1 MACLLENLLQFG
13 RLLRALGL
21 DVQAGRMLDAAQA
34 LEHVDIGRRG
44 DFYHA
49 LRALLVHRAE
59 DLPAFD
65 EAFRTFWRKPPGE
78 RTTQDVRPL
87 GKERRF
93 GKPQVEMPSLHD
105 DGGSPAGGGAEQP
118 AASIAIGTF
127 SDREALQ
134 QKDFKDMTGEEL
146 EEAARL
152 MDELRWQPGLRRSQR
167 RRSGG
172 GEVDLRRLLRKSA
185 GGGAEA
191 LRIPQRRRRLRRRP
205 LVLLCDVSGSMERY
219 SAMLVR
225 FAYALSSGLERVETF
240 LFATRL
246 TRISHRLRRR
256 RLDSVLTQLSAH
268 VPDWSGGTRIGE
280 SLRNLNVNWSRRALN
295 RGPVVLL
302 VSDGWD
308 RGDPQLL
315 RREIARLRRSC
326 RRLIWLNPLLGSPVY
341 EPLTRGMQAALPYV
355 HDFMP
360 VHNLTSLSK
369 LAEHL
374 NALPNGESGRAVGA

>member
-13 RLLRALGL
+13 RLLRTLGL

-34 LEHVDIGRRG
+34 LEHVRMGRRG
-44 DFYHA
+44 EFYHA
-49 LRALLVHRAE
+49 LRVMLIHRAE
-59 DLPAFD
+59 DMPVFD
-65 EAFRTFWRKPPGE
+65 EAFRIFWRKPPGE

-93 GKPQVEMPSLHD
+93 GKPQVEMFSLHD
-105 DGGSPAGGGAEQP
+105 DAGSSAERPAS
-118 AASIAIGTF
+118 SIAIETF
-127 SDREALQ
+127 SDRDVLQ
-134 QKDFKDMTGEEL
+134 KKDFKDMTDEEL
-146 EEAARL
+146 EEAALL
-152 MDELRWQPGLRRSQR
+152 MDKLRWQPGLRRSR
-167 RRSGG
+167 RWKSGNGG
-172 GEVDLRRLLRKSA
+172 GIDLRRILRKSA
-185 GGGAEA
+185 SGGAAA
-191 LRIPQRRRRLRRRP
+191 LQIPKRERRLRRRP

-225 FAYALSSGLERVETF
+225 FAHVVSNGLERVETF

-256 RLDSVLTQLSAH
+256 RLDFASAQLSSH

-280 SLRNLNVNWSRRALN
+280 SLRNLNVHWARRVLN
-295 RGPVVLL
+295 NGPVVLL
-302 VSDGWD
+302 ISDGWD

-315 RREIARLRRSC
+315 RHEVSRLRRSC
-326 RRLIWLNPLLGSPVY
+326 WRLIWLNPLLGSPVY
-341 EPLTRGMQAALPYV
+341 EPLTRGMQAALPHV

-360 VHNLTSLSK
+360 VHNLTSLEK

-374 NALPNGESGRAVGA
+374 NSLPGGERRRAAKA

>member
-1 MACLLENLLQFG
+1 MAFLLENLLQFG

-21 DVQAGRMLDAAQA
+21 GVAAGRMLDAAQA
-34 LEHVDIGRRG
+34 LRHVDIGRRG

-49 LRALLVHRAE
+49 LRTLLVHRAE
-59 DLPAFD
+59 DLPVFD
-65 EAFRTFWRKPPGE
+65 EAFRIFWRKPPGE
-78 RTTQDVRPL
+78 RTTQDLRPL

-93 GKPQVEMPSLHD
+93 GKPQVEAPSLHEG
-105 DGGSPAGGGAEQP
+105 GGSADAQQP
-118 AASIAIGTF
+118 AAAAVAIGTF
-127 SDREALQ
+127 SDRETLQ
-134 QKDFKDMTGEEL
+134 EKDFKDMTGEEL
-146 EEAARL
+146 AEAARL
-152 MDELRWQPGLRRSQR
+152 MDELRWRPGLRRSKR
-167 RRSGG
+167 WRSGA
-172 GEVDLRRLLRKSA
+172 GEVDLRRLLRRSA
-185 GGGAEA
+185 RGGAEA
-191 LRIPQRRRRLRRRP
+191 LRIPQRARKLRRRP

-219 SAMLVR
+219 SSMLVR
-225 FAYALSSGLERVETF
+225 FAHALSSGMERVETF

-246 TRISHRLRRR
+246 TRVSQRLRRG
-256 RLDSVLTQLSAH
+256 RLDSALAQLASQ
-268 VPDWSGGTRIGE
+268 VPDWSGGTRTGE
-280 SLRNLNVNWSRRALN
+280 ALRSLNVHWRRRVLN

-360 VHNLTSLSK
+360 VHNLTSLEK
-369 LAEHL
+369 LAAHL
-374 NALPNGESGRAVGA
+374 NALPGGGRAAGT

>member
-1 MACLLENLLQFG
+1 MAFLLENLLQFG

-21 DVQAGRMLDAAQA
+21 DVQAGGMLDVAQA
-34 LEHVDIGRRG
+34 LEHVGIGRRG
-44 DFYHA
+44 EFYHA
-49 LRALLVHRAE
+49 LRALLVRRAE
-59 DLPAFD
+59 DLPVFD
-65 EAFRTFWRKPPGE
+65 EAFRIFWRKPPGE
-78 RTTQDVRPL
+78 RTTHDVRPL

-93 GKPQVEMPSLHD
+93 GKPRVETPSLRGD
-105 DGGSPAGGGAEQP
+105 DGSSGGGSAQQP
-118 AASIAIGTF
+118 TASVALGTF

-134 QKDFKDMTGEEL
+134 EKDFKDMTGEEL
-146 EEAARL
+146 EEAERL
-152 MDELRWQPGLRRSQR
+152 MAELRWQPGLRRSR
-167 RRSGG
+167 RWRSGG

-185 GGGAEA
+185 RGGAEA
-191 LRIPQRRRRLRRRP
+191 LRIPQRGRRLRRRP

-219 SAMLVR
+219 SSMLVR
-225 FAYALSSGLERVETF
+225 FAYVVSSGLEQVETF

-256 RLDSVLTQLSAH
+256 RLDSVLAQLSSH

-280 SLRNLNVNWSRRALN
+280 SLRNLNVHWSRRVLN

-315 RREIARLRRSC
+315 RREVARLRRSC

-360 VHNLTSLSK
+360 VHNLTSLRK

-374 NALPNGESGRAVGA
+374 NALPDGERGRESRA

>member
-1 MACLLENLLQFG
+1 MAFLLENLLQFG

-21 DVQAGRMLDAAQA
+21 GVAAGRMLDAAQA
-34 LEHVDIGRRG
+34 LRHVDIGRRG

-49 LRALLVHRAE
+49 LRTLLVHRAE
-59 DLPAFD
+59 DLPVFD
-65 EAFRTFWRKPPGE
+65 EAFRIFWRKPPGE
-78 RTTQDVRPL
+78 RTTQDLRPL

-93 GKPQVEMPSLHD
+93 GKPQVETPSLHEG
-105 DGGSPAGGGAEQP
+105 DGSADAREP
-118 AASIAIGTF
+118 AAAAVAIGTF
-127 SDREALQ
+127 SDRETLQ
-134 QKDFKDMTGEEL
+134 EKDFKDMTGEEL
-146 EEAARL
+146 AEAARL
-152 MDELRWQPGLRRSQR
+152 MDELRWRPGLRRSKR
-167 RRSGG
+167 WRSGA
-172 GEVDLRRLLRKSA
+172 GEVDLRRLLRRSA
-185 GGGAEA
+185 RGGAEA
-191 LRIPQRRRRLRRRP
+191 LRIPQRARKLRRRP

-219 SAMLVR
+219 SSMLVR
-225 FAYALSSGLERVETF
+225 FAHALSSGMERVETF

-246 TRISHRLRRR
+246 TRVSQRLRRGR
-256 RLDSVLTQLSAH
+256 PDSALAQLACQ
-268 VPDWSGGTRIGE
+268 VPDWSGGTRTGE
-280 SLRNLNVNWSRRALN
+280 ALRSLNVHWRRRVLN

-360 VHNLTSLSK
+360 VHNLTSLEK
-369 LAEHL
+369 LAAHL
-374 NALPNGESGRAVGA
+374 NALSDGGRAAGT

>member
-1 MACLLENLLQFG
+1 MGRLLENLLQFG

-21 DVQAGRMLDAAQA
+21 DVQAGRMLDAAQV
-34 LEHVDIGRRG
+34 LEHVNIGRRLE
-44 DFYHA
+44 FYHA
-49 LRALLVHRAE
+49 LQALLVRRAE
-59 DLPAFD
+59 DLPVFD
-65 EAFRTFWRKPPGE
+65 EAFRIFWRKPPGE
-78 RTTQDVRPL
+78 RTTQDIRPL

-93 GKPQVEMPSLHD
+93 GKPRVETPSLRGD
-105 DGGSPAGGGAEQP
+105 DGPPADGSAEPP
-118 AASIAIGTF
+118 AASVALGTF

-134 QKDFKDMTGEEL
+134 EKNFKDMTPEEL

-152 MDELRWQPGLRRSQR
+152 MEELRWQPGLRRSR
-167 RRSGG
+167 RWKSGNGG
-172 GEVDLRRLLRKSA
+172 GVDLRCLLRRSA
-185 GGGAEA
+185 CGAEVFC
-191 LRIPQRRRRLRRRP
+191 LPKRGRKLRRRP

-219 SAMLVR
+219 SSMLVR
-225 FAYALSSGLERVETF
+225 FAYVVSSGLERVETF

-246 TRISHRLRRR
+246 TRITRRLRRR
-256 RLDSVLTQLSAH
+256 RLDAVLAQLSSH

-280 SLRNLNVNWSRRALN
+280 SLRRLNVQWSRRALN

-302 VSDGWD
+302 ISDGWD

-315 RREIARLRRSC
+315 RREIARLQRSC

-341 EPLTRGMQAALPYV
+341 EPLTRGMQAALPHV

-360 VHNLTSLSK
+360 AHNLTSLRK

-374 NALPNGESGRAVGA
+374 NALSDGGRGRS